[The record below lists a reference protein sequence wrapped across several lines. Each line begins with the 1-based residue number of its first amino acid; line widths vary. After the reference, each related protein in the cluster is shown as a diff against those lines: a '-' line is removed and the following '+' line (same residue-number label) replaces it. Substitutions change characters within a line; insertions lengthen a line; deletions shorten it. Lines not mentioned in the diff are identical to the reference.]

1 VIVSASRRTDLP
13 ALHAPWLLE
22 RLAAGYV
29 SVQNPYAP
37 SQVRRVDL
45 VPAPAGTLT
54 ALVLWT
60 RNPGPLLPA
69 VPEWEARGLRT
80 LWLVTVT
87 GYPRPLEPRAPES
100 SAALD
105 AVQRLAALV
114 GRERVAWRYDPM
126 LLCPA
131 LGMDR
136 EWHARNFR
144 RLAAHLGDAS
154 GRCIVSLYDDYPK
167 ARRRLSAAGLE
178 PDPETQPGP
187 LLSELAAEAGR
198 RGLAVQTCC
207 EAELSSEIS
216 PGACI
221 DGALLDRLWG
231 LGIGP
236 GRDRGQ
242 RPGCRCAPSV
252 DIGAYDTCT
261 HGCLYCYATGS
272 RPRSSVSGLPGVGS
286 VRAHE

>member
-1 VIVSASRRTDLP
+1 MIVSASRRTDVP

-22 RLAAGYV
+22 RLAAGHIQV
-29 SVQNPYAP
+29 RNPYAP
-37 SQVRRVDL
+37 SLVRRVDL

-60 RNPGPLLPA
+60 RNPGLLLPA
-69 VPEWEARGLRT
+69 VPAWEARGLRT

-87 GYPRPLEPRAPES
+87 GYPRPLESGAPDPT
-100 SAALD
+100 AAVD

-114 GRERVAWRYDPM
+114 GRERVTWRYDPIF
-126 LLCPA
+126 LCPA

-144 RLAAHLGDAS
+144 RLAASLGDVAS
-154 GRCIVSLYDDYPK
+154 RCVVSLYDDYPK

-178 PDPETQPGP
+178 PDRQAAPGP
-187 LLSELAAEAGR
+187 LLSDLSAEAGR
-198 RGLAVQTCC
+198 RGLAFQSCC
-207 EAELSSEIS
+207 EAERPAEIS

-221 DGALLDRLWG
+221 DGAVLDRLWG
-231 LGIGP
+231 LGVGT

-252 DIGAYDTCT
+252 DIGVYDTCT
-261 HGCLYCYATGS
+261 HGCLYCYAAGS
-272 RPRSSVSGLPGVGS
+272 RQLSAISVLPGAGS
-286 VRAHE
+286 AGTGG